1 MQMTDY
7 RSFGRSGLIVS
18 PLTLGTMTFGA
29 SRWGSDLAEARGIFD
44 AYVAAGGNA
53 IDTADVYSDGE
64 SERMLGQFVRD
75 SGLRDRLVLSTKS
88 GFARS
93 QGHPL
98 HGGNGA
104 INIRLGIEGSLRR
117 LGTDR
122 IDLYWMH
129 VWDRTTPPEEVLRTL
144 AAAVARGEILYYG
157 FSNTPAWYVAK
168 IATLAAAQGLP
179 GPIGLQNAWSLIE
192 RGVELD
198 LAPMAAH
205 FGLGIMPWSPLAG
218 GLLTGKYGRE
228 MLAEAGRASA
238 VPDRAMDAETG
249 KSDRLSGDNPY
260 GGMLFTERNFG
271 VVDALR
277 KVAAEL
283 GVPMAQAALAWVLS
297 RPGVD
302 TLLMGASRA
311 DQVTANVEALQVT
324 LSPDQQTRLAEASA
338 LPPLNPYF
346 IFQLPRESIFGGQS
360 VQPWKEA
367 AASHGAAQAA
377 SYAADTA

>member
-29 SRWGSDLAEARGIFD
+29 GRWGSDLAEARGIFD
-44 AYVAAGGNA
+44 AYVAAGGNV
-53 IDTADVYSDGE
+53 IDTADIYGGGE
-64 SERMLGQFVRD
+64 SERMLGRFVAE

-88 GFARS
+88 GFSRS

-122 IDLYWMH
+122 IELYWMH

-168 IATLAAAQGLP
+168 LATLAAAQGLP
-179 GPIGLQNAWSLIE
+179 GPVGLQNAWSLIE

-228 MLAEAGRASA
+228 MLAEASRTSA
-238 VPDRAMDAETG
+238 VPDRTMETEAG
-249 KSDRLSGDNPY
+249 RSDRLSGDNPY

-271 VVDALR
+271 VVDTLR
-277 KVAAEL
+277 EVAAEL
-283 GVPMAQAALAWVLS
+283 GVPMAQAALAWVLL
-297 RPGVD
+297 RPGVG
-302 TLLMGASRA
+302 TLLMGASRSE
-311 DQVTANVEALQVT
+311 QVTANIEALQVA
-324 LSPDQQTRLAEASA
+324 LSPEQQTRLAEASA
-338 LPPLNPYF
+338 LPALNPYF
-346 IFQLPRESIFGGQS
+346 IFQLPREVIFGGQS
-360 VQPWKEA
+360 VQSWKETA
-367 AASHGAAQAA
+367 TGHGA
-377 SYAADTA
+377 D

>member
-1 MQMTDY
+1 MQMNNY
-7 RSFGRSGLIVS
+7 RTFGNSGLIVS

-29 SRWGSDLAEARGIFD
+29 GRWGSDMTAAREIFD
-44 AYVAAGGNA
+44 AYLAAGGNV
-53 IDTADVYSDGE
+53 IDTADVYSGGE
-64 SERMLGQFVRD
+64 SERMLGQFVTD
-75 SGLRDRLVLSTKS
+75 SGLRDRVVVSTKS

-122 IDLYWMH
+122 IDLYWVH

-144 AAAVARGEILYYG
+144 AAAVARGDILYYG

-168 IATLAAAQGLP
+168 IATLAAAHGLP
-179 GPIGLQNAWSLIE
+179 GPVGLQNAWSLID

-198 LAPMAAH
+198 LAPMAEH

-228 MLAEAGRASA
+228 MLAEAGRAAA
-238 VPDRAMDAETG
+238 VPDRAMNAEAGT
-249 KSDRLSGDNPY
+249 SDRLRGDNPY

-271 VVDALR
+271 IVDVLR
-277 KVAAEL
+277 EVADEL
-283 GVPMAQAALAWVLS
+283 GVPMAQAALAWLLS
-297 RPGVD
+297 RSGVS
-302 TLLMGASRA
+302 TLLMGASRPE
-311 DQVTANVEALQVT
+311 QVTANIAALQIT
-324 LSPDQQTRLAEASA
+324 LSPEQQARLDATSA
-338 LPPLNPYF
+338 LPSLNPYF
-346 IFQLPRESIFGGQS
+346 IFQLPRAVLFGGQS
-360 VQPWKEA
+360 VTLWGDEVVRE
-367 AASHGAAQAA
+367 
-377 SYAADTA
+377 